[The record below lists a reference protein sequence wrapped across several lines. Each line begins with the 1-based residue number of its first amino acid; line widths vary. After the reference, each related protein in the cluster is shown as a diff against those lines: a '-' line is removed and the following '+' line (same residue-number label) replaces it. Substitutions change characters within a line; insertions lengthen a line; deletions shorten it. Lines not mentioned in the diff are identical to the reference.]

1 MSILAVIFD
10 LDGVLV
16 HTDQYHYQAW
26 KRMADEEG
34 IVFDESAGD
43 RLRGVSRM
51 ESLEVIL
58 EKSSR
63 TYTSVE
69 KEALAE
75 KKNGYYRELLDRL
88 TPEDAAPGSCE
99 VIAACKQ
106 QGTKV
111 AIGSSSR
118 NTPVILER
126 LGLLHLFEAV
136 ADGNEIVN
144 SKPDPE
150 VFLLAAKKLAIDP
163 ECCLVVEDAEAGLI
177 AAKRAGMKSAAI
189 GTVINSLTAADYRL
203 HRLEELTAVIWG

>member
-34 IVFDESAGD
+34 IVFEESAGD

-58 EKSSR
+58 EKSGR
-63 TYTSVE
+63 TYTNVE

-75 KKNGYYRELLDRL
+75 RKNGYYRELLEQL
-88 TPEDAAPGSCE
+88 TPADAAPGSRE
-99 VIAACKQ
+99 LLAACTE
-106 QGTKV
+106 QGIKV

-126 LGLLHLFEAV
+126 LGLTHLFEAV

-163 ECCLVVEDAEAGLI
+163 KYCIVVEDAEAGLI
-177 AAKRAGMKSAAI
+177 AAKRAGMK
-189 GTVINSLTAADYRL
+189 TAATGTAIKSARADHHL

>member
-34 IVFDESAGD
+34 IVFDESLND

-63 TYTSVE
+63 TYTSAE
-69 KEALAE
+69 KEALSE

-88 TPEDAAPGSCE
+88 TPADAAPGSRE

-118 NTPVILER
+118 NTPIILER
-126 LGLLHLFEAV
+126 LGFTHLFEAV

-163 ECCLVVEDAEAGLI
+163 ACCLVVEDAEAGLI

-189 GTVINSLTAADYRL
+189 GTVINSPTAADYRL

>member
-34 IVFDESAGD
+34 IVFDESVND

-58 EKSSR
+58 EKSGR

-88 TPEDAAPGSCE
+88 TPADAAPGSRE
-99 VIAACKQ
+99 IIAACKQ

-126 LGLLHLFEAV
+126 LGLTHMFEAV

-163 ECCLVVEDAEAGLI
+163 ECCIVVEDAEAGLV
-177 AAKRAGMKSAAI
+177 AAKRAGMKTAAM
-189 GTVINSLTAADYRL
+189 GTMINSPTADYRL
-203 HRLEELTAVIWG
+203 HRLDELKAVIWG

>member
-1 MSILAVIFD
+1 MPILAVIFD

-16 HTDQYHYQAW
+16 HTDQYHYKAW

-34 IVFDESAGD
+34 LGFDESAGD

-51 ESLEVIL
+51 ESLDIIL
-58 EKSSR
+58 EKSGR

-75 KKNGYYRELLDRL
+75 RKNGYYRELLDRL
-88 TPEDAAPGSCE
+88 TPADAAPGSRDILA
-99 VIAACKQ
+99 VCKQ
-106 QGTKV
+106 QGIKV

-126 LGLLHLFEAV
+126 LGLKHLFEAV

-150 VFLLAAKKLAIDP
+150 VFLLAAQKLAIDP
-163 ECCLVVEDAEAGLI
+163 EYCIVVEDAEAGLI
-177 AAKRAGMKSAAI
+177 AAKRAGMKTAAI
-189 GTVINSLTAADYRL
+189 GIVINSSAAADYRL
-203 HRLEELTAVIWG
+203 HRLEELTAVLKG

>member
-34 IVFDESAGD
+34 IVFDESVNE

-58 EKSSR
+58 EKSGR
-63 TYTSVE
+63 TYTSME

-75 KKNGYYRELLDRL
+75 RKNGYYRELLDRL
-88 TPEDAAPGSCE
+88 TPADAAPGSRE
-99 VIAACKQ
+99 IIAACKQ
-106 QGTKV
+106 QGIKV

-126 LGLLHLFEAV
+126 LGLAHLFEAV

-150 VFLLAAKKLAIDP
+150 VFLLAAKKLAMDP

-177 AAKRAGMKSAAI
+177 AAKRAGMKTAAI
-189 GTVINSLTAADYRL
+189 GTVINSPTAADYRL
-203 HRLEELTAVIWG
+203 HRLEELRAVIFG

>member
-34 IVFDESAGD
+34 IGFDESAGD

-58 EKSSR
+58 EKSGR
-63 TYTSVE
+63 TYTSAE

-75 KKNGYYRELLDRL
+75 RKNGYYRELLDRL
-88 TPEDAAPGSCE
+88 TPEDAAADSRE
-99 VIAACKQ
+99 IIAACKQ
-106 QGTKV
+106 QGIKV

-126 LGLLHLFEAV
+126 LGLMHLFEAV

-163 ECCLVVEDAEAGLI
+163 EYCLVVEDAEAGLI
-177 AAKRAGMKSAAI
+177 AAKRAGMKTAAI
-189 GTVINSLTAADYRL
+189 GTVINSPTAADYRL